1 MTKEDRSQDCLEVHG
16 IQLRV
21 VNLSATYSLNRELD
35 LEVLSSD
42 LPNSEYNP
50 EQYSSLILRV
60 PEGTFLIPRSGKIT
74 LVGIRS
80 EEDIE
85 RSFRK
90 FIDTLQELGISCE
103 LKPDRINIQNIVVQ
117 GEFEEDL
124 DLSSLA
130 IGLRFEKVEYEP
142 EQFPGLVYREQNAVV
157 LFFASGKFI
166 ITGVPEFNQIE
177 RVASRIYRK
186 LESLG
191 IGVN

>member
-1 MTKEDRSQDCLEVHG
+1 MTKEDRSQDCFEVQG
-16 IQLRV
+16 IRLCV

-35 LEVLSSD
+35 LEALSSD

-74 LVGIRS
+74 LVGIKS
-80 EEDIE
+80 EGDIE
-85 RSFRK
+85 YSFER

-103 LKPDRINIQNIVVQ
+103 LEPDRIDLQNIVVQ
-117 GEFEEDL
+117 GEFEGDL
-124 DLSSLA
+124 DLSPLA
-130 IGLRFEKVEYEP
+130 IGLGFEKVEYEP
-142 EQFPGLVYREQNAVV
+142 EQFPGLVYRDQNGVV

-166 ITGVPEFNQIE
+166 ITGVSEFNQIE
-177 RVASRIYRK
+177 DVANRIYRE

-191 IGVN
+191 IEVN